1 MIEEIDLQR
10 FLEVIENEGC
20 LKRWSN
26 VVGEYTVHDFV
37 SKYGNTSER
46 ILEDGET
53 IEREVALKHLAKLEI
68 FYVAE
73 QLFPPKKEDFE
84 NDQNENIAAE

>member
-10 FLEVIENEGC
+10 FLEIIENEGC

-26 VVGEYTVHDFV
+26 IVGEYTVHDFV
-37 SKYGNTSER
+37 SKYGATSER
-46 ILEDGET
+46 ILEDGDT

-68 FYVAE
+68 SYVAE
-73 QLFPPKKEDFE
+73 QLFPPKKKTED
-84 NDQNENIAAE
+84 DNENKEAAD

>member
-10 FLEVIENEGC
+10 FLEIIENEGC

-37 SKYGNTSER
+37 SKYGTTSER
-46 ILEDGET
+46 VLEDGD
-53 IEREVALKHLAKLEI
+53 IIQREVALKHLSKLEI

-73 QLFPPKKEDFE
+73 QLFPRKKKTED
-84 NDQNENIAAE
+84 NDMEAAE

>member
-1 MIEEIDLQR
+1 MFEEIDLQR
-10 FLEVIENEGC
+10 FLEIIENEGC

-26 VVGEYTVHDFV
+26 IVREYTVHDFV
-37 SKYGNTSER
+37 SKYGTTSER
-46 ILEDGET
+46 ILEDGDT

-73 QLFPPKKEDFE
+73 QLFPTKKKTEDF
-84 NDQNENIAAE
+84 NEDKEAAD